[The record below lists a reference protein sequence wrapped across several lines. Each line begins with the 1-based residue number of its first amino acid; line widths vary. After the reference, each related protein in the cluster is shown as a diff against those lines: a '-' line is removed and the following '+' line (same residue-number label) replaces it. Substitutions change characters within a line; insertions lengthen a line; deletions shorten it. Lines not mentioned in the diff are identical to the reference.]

1 MPRDAHPEARPLSIV
16 FADVSGSSQLYESL
30 GDVLARQL
38 VTDSLSLMGNCADA
52 HDGTVVETIGD
63 ELFCTF
69 DSPDQAVSA
78 AVAMQEAIETHAHN
92 EQASGAQRLGIH
104 VGLHHALAVSEG
116 DSVYGDAVNVAA
128 HMRGLAKRGQVLMT
142 RETVD
147 ALSVIHRDRTRH
159 IHQTTVKGRVNAVD
173 VYEVVWQSDATQ
185 VAPRGTRI
193 TRTSAQLRLTYGG
206 ADYMVDDTN
215 QRMVLGRGEDADLVI
230 DDSMAS
236 REHARIEYR
245 NSGFALIDMSTN
257 GTYVFTPNATH
268 FVHREEFMLR
278 RAGKIALGRNE
289 SDAAG
294 AVAFVCIGAGPQ

>member
-1 MPRDAHPEARPLSIV
+1 MPRDLQPQARPLSIV
-16 FADVSGSSQLYESL
+16 FADVSGSSQLYEAL

-38 VTDSLSLMGNCADA
+38 VTESLGLMCECTETHAGK
-52 HDGTVVETIGD
+52 VVETIGD

-69 DSPDQAVSA
+69 DTPDEAVSA
-78 AVAMQEAIETHAHN
+78 AVAMQEAIEGHVHN
-92 EQASGAQRLGIH
+92 DQSASATRLGIH
-104 VGLHHALAVSEG
+104 VGLHHALVVSEG

-147 ALSVIHRDRTRH
+147 ALSLAHRDRTRY

-193 TRTSAQLRLTYGG
+193 SRPSQLRLTYG
-206 ADYMVDDTN
+206 AAEFVVDDQN
-215 QRMVLGRGEDADLVI
+215 PRVVLGRGEDADLVVE
-230 DDSMAS
+230 DSMAS
-236 REHARIEYR
+236 REHARIEHR

-278 RAGKIALGRNE
+278 RAGKISLGRNE
-289 SDAAG
+289 TDSQD
-294 AVAFVCIGAGPQ
+294 AVAFVCIGAESQ